1 MIPPGYHRMEL
12 RHLRYFVAVAD
23 DLSVRRAAR
32 RLNVSQPPLSRQIRD
47 LEDEI
52 GTKLFYR
59 NKQKLALTPAGE
71 CFLKEAKQIIFQVQR
86 ATQLA
91 KAASRGEAGKL
102 SVGILPPIGGL
113 FLPAA
118 IRAFRARF
126 PVVDLT
132 ILDLSPQE
140 QITAL
145 MDQRVDLGFVPL
157 PIVNLVPDLEFE
169 RVREVALMVALPPG
183 HRLAKLRQLTLR
195 GLAHEPFVLLNR
207 STAALLHDWTLNL
220 CREAGFEVQ
229 IVKLADGPASTLEL
243 VSAGFGV
250 SLLPS
255 LFARLP
261 SDVVFRPLPP
271 ATPKLHLAL
280 AWRRDNQSAFL
291 SAFLQILRPLLKKTK
306 T

>member
-1 MIPPGYHRMEL
+1 MEL

-23 DLSVRRAAR
+23 ELNVRRAAR
-32 RLNVSQPPLSRQIRD
+32 RLHVSQPPVSRQIRD

-52 GTKLFYR
+52 GTKLFDR
-59 NKQKLALTPAGE
+59 NKPKLSLTPAGE
-71 CFLKEAKQIIFQVQR
+71 CFLKEARQILSQVQR
-86 ATQLA
+86 AAQLA
-91 KAASRGEAGKL
+91 NAASRGEAGKL
-102 SVGILPPIGGL
+102 GVGILPPIGGL
-113 FLPAA
+113 FLPSAM
-118 IRAFRARF
+118 RAFRARF
-126 PVVDLT
+126 PLVDLT

-145 MDQRVDLGFVPL
+145 MDERIDLGFVPL
-157 PIVNLVPDLEFE
+157 PIIHLVPDLEFE
-169 RVREVALMVALPPG
+169 RVRKIDLMAALPPG

-195 GLAHEPFVLLNR
+195 RLAPEPFVLLSR

-220 CREAGFEVQ
+220 CREAGFEAQV
-229 IVKLADGPASTLEL
+229 IKLADGPASTLEL

-255 LFARLP
+255 LFQRLP

-280 AWRRDNQSAFL
+280 AWRRDNRSALLRAFL
-291 SAFLQILRPLLKKTK
+291 EILRPLFKTTK
-306 T
+306 TRGPNS